1 MKNFGSLMKNLFCG
15 MMCVSLLSVT
25 VSADVAT
32 QKITFDSFVHDNG
45 EYDAEKNLLPNS
57 SFEDGVKPDGTE
69 GYSNL
74 ADKWQIWDGKASGES
89 SGRIVSDANTGS
101 YALEVKSGT
110 MFCPDYRCVSYNEKK
125 SVMYG
130 IMNSIYNSFGTVSG
144 KMIASFYAKS
154 EGQTSV
160 TCKFRAGG
168 TRLNFDGKTMDVTF
182 ETSSTVKVL
191 ASDEYKKYTVAFDLT
206 GNLKNFSFWDGSK
219 DQRVSNISSD
229 GIDLS
234 TLNFFNAGMWF
245 QANSTIKF
253 DDFSLEFRPE
263 IYNAFGIQNYAGQKM
278 YMETNIYNNSL
289 SATSALLIHAMYDE
303 NNSLVSIN
311 SENISVNDADTVLR
325 VKTEVDVPDNATDK
339 YSLYTY
345 LWQDNGENKAFCD
358 ENKAFSILNSN
369 SSFEILDNESDVG
382 VLNWSKLNSSS
393 QTELVGDSY
402 YGNVSM
408 YLKSGTSKSGVKQN
422 ISDILDLYG
431 PGRYSFNIKTKSSS
445 GNAQVA
451 LSYVSGG
458 NVVNSETFSG
468 GSEWNDARIEF
479 DVSELK
485 ESYVYIELMN
495 GNGVYID
502 DAVITK
508 LD

>member
-1 MKNFGSLMKNLFCG
+1 MNSIGKFTRKLFCTVVG
-15 MMCVSLLSVT
+15 ASVLMT
-25 VSADVAT
+25 SALADIKPNELAFDV
-32 QKITFDSFVHDNG
+32 IVHDNA
-45 EYDAEKNLLPNS
+45 EYDVENNLLTNS
-57 SFEDGVKPDGTE
+57 SFEEGVREDGAE

-110 MFCPDYRCVSYNEKK
+110 MFCPDYRCGSYNETK

-130 IMNSIYNSFGTVSG
+130 IMHSVYNRFGTVSG
-144 KMIASFYAKS
+144 KMIVSFYAKS

-168 TRLNFDGKTMDVTF
+168 APLNFDGKTMDVTL
-182 ETSSTVKVL
+182 ETSSNVKIL
-191 ASDEYKKYTVAFDLT
+191 ASDEYKKYTVAFNLT

-219 DQRVSNISSD
+219 NRRVSDVSSD

-234 TLNFFNAGMWF
+234 TLNFFTAGMWF

-253 DDFSLEFRPE
+253 DDFSLEFKPE
-263 IYNAFGIQNYAGQKM
+263 IYNTFGIQNYAGQKM
-278 YMETNIYNNSL
+278 YMETNIYNNSS
-289 SATSALLIHAMYDE
+289 SANDALLINAMYDE

-311 SENISVNDADTVLR
+311 TKNIVINDTDRVVP
-325 VKTEVDVPDNATDK
+325 VKTEIDVPDNATNQ
-339 YSLYTY
+339 YSVYTY
-345 LWQDNGENKAFCD
+345 LWHSDGNNKAFAD
-358 ENKAFSILNSN
+358 ENKAFDVLNSN
-369 SSFEILDNESDVG
+369 SSFEILDNGSDVG
-382 VLNWSKLNSSS
+382 VLNWSKINSSA

-402 YGNVSM
+402 YGNASM
-408 YLKSGTSKSGVKQN
+408 YLKSGANKSGIKQN
-422 ISDILDLYG
+422 ISDVIDLYG
-431 PGRYSFNIKTKSSS
+431 PGRYSFAIKTKSLSDK
-445 GNAQVA
+445 AQVA

-468 GSEWNDARIEF
+468 ESDWKDAEIEF
-479 DVSELK
+479 DVSELN
-485 ESYVYIELMN
+485 ESYVYIELIN

-502 DAVITK
+502 DAIITK